1 MTEFDQTHP
10 QTTLSSVTS
19 DAQTDRY
26 NERLW
31 VPLWWW
37 VAAAVLTGVL
47 GYEIRLGAHGA
58 AWSWWVFPAVALL
71 LGAVLVSTGRRRV
84 RVTAD
89 GELHAG
95 GARLPRSVLAR
106 GASVPPSAKSAA
118 MGRQLDPAAF
128 LVHHSWV
135 RPMVLLVLDDPDD
148 PTPYW
153 LVSTRHPDK
162 VLAAMRMADA
172 RLDGTPESPVAI
184 APRRSPLLAALNT
197 VLYGPLLWLMFR
209 FPAEAI
215 HGVVSRV
222 IRLVGAIPGCGRVV
236 GRILVVADPILRQD
250 VLGTSFPAP
259 LGLAAG
265 FDKSAAGAR
274 SWGPLGFGYAEI
286 GTITGAPQPG
296 NPKPR
301 LFRLPAD
308 RALINRMGFNN
319 PGADA
324 AARRLTRARRSTR
337 AFAVPIG
344 ANIGKTKAVDLADA
358 VSDYTYS
365 AAQLG
370 PLTDFV
376 VVNVSSPNT
385 PGLRDLQAV
394 EQLRPILS
402 AVRTATDR
410 PALVKIAPDLADD
423 DVDAVADLAVETGLA
438 GIVATNTTISRDGL
452 QTPTDEVAR
461 AGDGGVSGPPV
472 AARSLA
478 VLRRLHAR
486 VGDRLILVS
495 VGGIEDVDDAWE
507 RICAG
512 ATLLQ
517 GYTGFIYGGPLY
529 ANRIHAG
536 LAARVRGAGFASLS
550 DAVGSA
556 VPQHRA

>member
-1 MTEFDQTHP
+1 MTEFDRTHP
-10 QTTLSSVTS
+10 QTTLSDVTS

-31 VPLWWW
+31 LPLWWW
-37 VAAAVLTGVL
+37 VAAAVLTAVL
-47 GYEIRLGAHGA
+47 GYEIRLGAHRA
-58 AWSWWVFPAVALL
+58 AWSWWVFPAIAVLL
-71 LGAVLVSTGRRRV
+71 IAVLVSMGRRRV
-84 RVTAD
+84 RVSAD
-89 GELHAG
+89 GELSVD
-95 GARLPRSVLAR
+95 GARLPRAVVGR

-118 MGRQLDPAAF
+118 MGRQLDPAAY

-135 RPMVLLVLDDPDD
+135 HPMALLVLDDPDD

-162 VLAAMRMADA
+162 LLAAMGIADA
-172 RLDGTPESPVAI
+172 RLEGTAEAPVPVEPEGSRVT
-184 APRRSPLLAALNT
+184 RALNT

-209 FPAEAI
+209 LPPETI
-215 HGVVSRV
+215 HRFASGV
-222 IRLVGAIPGCGRVV
+222 IRLVGAVPGLGRVV
-236 GRILVVADPILRQD
+236 GRVLVVDDPILRQD
-250 VLGTSFPAP
+250 VLGTSFPGP
-259 LGLAAG
+259 MGLAAG
-265 FDKSAAGAR
+265 FDKGAAAAR

-286 GTITGAPQPG
+286 GTITGQAQPG
-296 NPKPR
+296 NPAPR

-308 RALINRMGFNN
+308 RALVNRMGFNN
-319 PGADA
+319 PGAEA
-324 AARRLTRARRSTR
+324 AAQRLGRARRSARTHR
-337 AFAVPIG
+337 VPIG
-344 ANIGKTKAVDLADA
+344 ANIGKTKVVDLAAAAD
-358 VSDYTYS
+358 DYTHS
-365 AAQLG
+365 AALLG
-370 PLTDFV
+370 PLADFV

-394 EQLRPILS
+394 DQLRPILS
-402 AVRTATDR
+402 AVRAATDR
-410 PALVKIAPDLADD
+410 PVLVKIAPDLADA

-452 QTPTDEVAR
+452 TSSSDVVAQ
-461 AGDGGVSGPPV
+461 AGAGGLSGPPV

-486 VGDRLILVS
+486 VGGRLLLVS
-495 VGGIEDVDDAWE
+495 AGGIEDADDAWE
-507 RICAG
+507 RIRAG

-550 DAVGSA
+550 EAVGSG
-556 VPQHRA
+556 VYCE

>member
-1 MTEFDQTHP
+1 M
-10 QTTLSSVTS
+10 
-19 DAQTDRY
+19 
-26 NERLW
+26 W

-37 VAAAVLTGVL
+37 LAAAVLTGVL

-58 AWSWWVFPAVALL
+58 AWSWWVFPAVAALL
-71 LGAVLVSTGRRRV
+71 VAVLVSVSRRRI

-95 GARLPRSVLAR
+95 GARLPGSVIGR

-162 VLAAMRMADA
+162 LLSALGVADA
-172 RLDGTPESPVAI
+172 RLAGTPESPAPVA
-184 APRRSPLLAALNT
+184 PERSLVISALGAAL
-197 VLYGPLLWLMFR
+197 YPPLRWLMFR
-209 FPAEAI
+209 LPAETV
-215 HGVVSRV
+215 HGIASGA
-222 IRLVGAIPGCGRVV
+222 IRLVGALPGAGRLV
-236 GRILVVADPILRQD
+236 GRALTVDDPILRQEA
-250 VLGTSFPAP
+250 LGTVFPAP

-265 FDKSAAGAR
+265 FDKSAAAVR
-274 SWGPLGFGYAEI
+274 SWGPMGFGYAEI
-286 GTITGAPQPG
+286 GTITGQAQPG

-301 LFRLPAD
+301 LFRLTAD

-324 AARRLTRARRSTR
+324 TATRLGKALRSSR
-337 AFAVPIG
+337 GHAVPIG
-344 ANIGKTKAVDLADA
+344 ANIGKTKAVELSAAAD
-358 VSDYTYS
+358 DYTHS
-365 AAQLG
+365 ATRLG
-370 PLTDFV
+370 PLADFV

-394 EQLRPILS
+394 EQLRPILA
-402 AVRTATDR
+402 AVRAATDR
-410 PALVKIAPDLADD
+410 PVLVKIAPDLADD

-438 GIVATNTTISRDGL
+438 GIVATNTTISRAGL
-452 QTPTDEVAR
+452 RSSPEQVSK
-461 AGDGGVSGPPV
+461 AGDGGLSGPPV
-472 AARSLA
+472 ADRSLA
-478 VLRRLHAR
+478 VLRRLYAR
-486 VGDRLILVS
+486 VGDDLLLVS
-495 VGGIEDVDDAWE
+495 AGGIETADDAWE
-507 RICAG
+507 RILAG

-529 ANRIHAG
+529 AKDIHAG
-536 LAARVRGAGFASLS
+536 LAAKVRGAGFASIAE
-550 DAVGSA
+550 AVGA
-556 VPQHRA
+556 GHRTAAG